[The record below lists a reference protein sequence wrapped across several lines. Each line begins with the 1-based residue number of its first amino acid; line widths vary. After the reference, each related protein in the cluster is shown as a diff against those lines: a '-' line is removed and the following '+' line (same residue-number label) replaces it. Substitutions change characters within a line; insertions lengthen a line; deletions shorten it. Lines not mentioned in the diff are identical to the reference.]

1 MEEQGVAKSSVL
13 IDRTQAEALAAA
25 ALWFGAWEP
34 LPRFSLVGAL
44 GIAIGGWPIFREAAE
59 NAAARRMTME
69 LSMSIAILAAAA
81 IGQFF
86 TALVITLFVLIAEV
100 LEHMTVA
107 RGRRAIKD
115 LMESLPR
122 AVLVRRA
129 DGLREVAS
137 EQLRD
142 GDCVLVNPG
151 GLLPVDGVVI
161 GGHSFV
167 DQARITGESMPV
179 EKLPGGQVYAGTI
192 NQSGVL
198 EIRVVRVG
206 RDTSYGRIIEAVEHA
221 ERSRAP
227 VQQLADRL
235 AGYLVYFALA
245 AAALTF
251 IGTRDARSTIS
262 VIIVAG
268 ACGIAAGTP
277 LAILGGIGRSAR
289 LGAVIKGGLHLET
302 LGRVDTVVLDK
313 TGTLT
318 FGHATVQ
325 AVIAAKGV
333 AQDEILRA
341 AAAAESRSEH
351 PLGKAIVEYAIAANC
366 MPREPER
373 FDYLPGRG
381 IAAVVDGDT
390 VLVGNRAMLIEH
402 AIELPADFALDAHST
417 SQVFVARRGRLLGAI
432 AIADSVRPEARRAI
446 RALENLGIRS
456 VLLTG
461 DTKPAAEAVARE
473 LVIDQVEAELLPQM
487 KLDRVK
493 RLVAAGRVVAMVG
506 DGVNDAPALAQAS
519 VGVAMGSGTDVARES
534 ADVVL
539 LGNDLAKFAQTVAI
553 ARWTRRIIWFNFAGT
568 IAVDLIGICL
578 ASAGLLS
585 PALAALIHVTSELA
599 FMLNSAR
606 LLPRRRRLMVSDA
619 VAVANRSAD
628 PAPYHA

>member
-161 GGHSFV
+161 GGDSFV

-198 EIRVVRVG
+198 AIRVVRAG
-206 RDTSYGRIIEAVEHA
+206 RDTSYGRIIEAGEHA
-221 ERSRAP
+221 
-227 VQQLADRL
+227 D
-235 AGYLVYFALA
+235 
-245 AAALTF
+245 
-251 IGTRDARSTIS
+251 
-262 VIIVAG
+262 
-268 ACGIAAGTP
+268 
-277 LAILGGIGRSAR
+277 
-289 LGAVIKGGLHLET
+289 
-302 LGRVDTVVLDK
+302 
-313 TGTLT
+313 
-318 FGHATVQ
+318 
-325 AVIAAKGV
+325 
-333 AQDEILRA
+333 
-341 AAAAESRSEH
+341 
-351 PLGKAIVEYAIAANC
+351 
-366 MPREPER
+366 
-373 FDYLPGRG
+373 
-381 IAAVVDGDT
+381 
-390 VLVGNRAMLIEH
+390 
-402 AIELPADFALDAHST
+402 
-417 SQVFVARRGRLLGAI
+417 
-432 AIADSVRPEARRAI
+432 
-446 RALENLGIRS
+446 
-456 VLLTG
+456 
-461 DTKPAAEAVARE
+461 
-473 LVIDQVEAELLPQM
+473 
-487 KLDRVK
+487 
-493 RLVAAGRVVAMVG
+493 
-506 DGVNDAPALAQAS
+506 
-519 VGVAMGSGTDVARES
+519 
-534 ADVVL
+534 
-539 LGNDLAKFAQTVAI
+539 
-553 ARWTRRIIWFNFAGT
+553 
-568 IAVDLIGICL
+568 
-578 ASAGLLS
+578 
-585 PALAALIHVTSELA
+585 
-599 FMLNSAR
+599 
-606 LLPRRRRLMVSDA
+606 
-619 VAVANRSAD
+619 
-628 PAPYHA
+628 